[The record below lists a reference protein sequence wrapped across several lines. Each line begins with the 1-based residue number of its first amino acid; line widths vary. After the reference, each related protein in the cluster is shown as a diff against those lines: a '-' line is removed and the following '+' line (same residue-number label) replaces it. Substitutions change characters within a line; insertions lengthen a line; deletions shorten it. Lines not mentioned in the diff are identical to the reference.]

1 MYNSVI
7 LRTIFSSQHEKKSNF
22 SVTLDT
28 FQQFVKPI
36 KILIDTS
43 PSSWEEK
50 QTKVTSNS
58 TSNQSSH
65 WFCVM
70 IWRLK
75 REKCYVTDWSYST
88 SQASEEQ
95 DHTQYAK
102 IRAAPVVCTTLPPLS
117 SALGEGC
124 RQCFSQ
130 AHSGCYM
137 LTPSSTWV
145 KRERIT
151 HSTAPQAQPS
161 VRAKLAWLAVEI
173 K

>member
-22 SVTLDT
+22 SGTLDT
-28 FQQFVKPI
+28 FQQFIKPI

-65 WFCVM
+65 WFCVT
-70 IWRLK
+70 IWRPK

-102 IRAAPVVCTTLPPLS
+102 IRAAPVVCTTLSYS
-117 SALGEGC
+117 SGRRMQAVLQSGSFRLLHADSKQYLGKEGEDYT
-124 RQCFSQ
+124 F
-130 AHSGCYM
+130 HS
-137 LTPSSTWV
+137 SSG
-145 KRERIT
+145 
-151 HSTAPQAQPS
+151 TAKCES
-161 VRAKLAWLAVEI
+161 
-173 K
+173 